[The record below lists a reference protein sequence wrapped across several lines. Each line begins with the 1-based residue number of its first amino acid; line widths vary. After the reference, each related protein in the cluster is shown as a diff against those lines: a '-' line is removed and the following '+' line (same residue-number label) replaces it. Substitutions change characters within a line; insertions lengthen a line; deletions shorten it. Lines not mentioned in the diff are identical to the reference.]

1 MERLRAVEGDR
12 HKLADRCQ
20 RGNERF
26 SVFDRM
32 ESEALAPLT
41 CSGSHQVRGGFR
53 VHHVFPAVVEVTT
66 GEQVGVLGM

>member
-26 SVFDRM
+26 SVLESM

-41 CSGSHQVRGGFR
+41 CSGSHQVRDGFR
-53 VHHVFPAVVEVTT
+53 VEAEVAA